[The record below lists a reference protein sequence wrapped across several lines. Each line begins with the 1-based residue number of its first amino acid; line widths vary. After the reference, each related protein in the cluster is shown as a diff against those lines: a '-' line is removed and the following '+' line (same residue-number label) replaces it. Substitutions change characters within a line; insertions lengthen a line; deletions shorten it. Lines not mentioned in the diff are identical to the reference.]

1 MGIIGSIRKH
11 SIWAVVFVGVAILA
25 FILGDLTK
33 NQRGLPDVG
42 KVNGETMTSQRF
54 NALVAEAED
63 SYRMQYQTT
72 QVPTEAEQQIREQV
86 WQRYVDETLMDEQM
100 SKLGL
105 TVGNAE
111 LNDMY
116 TGTFIHQAVR
126 QSFTDPQTG
135 QFNVAQVNYFINTLD
150 QRDSMT
156 RMQWAEME
164 KGVRADREAQ
174 KYNTLLSS
182 GFYMPKAIAA
192 KVAELSATTTNARV
206 VSLPYS
212 AVSDQEISVT
222 DADMKAYYN
231 EHKNDFKVS
240 RYTGGMADEIR
251 VLRYVGFPVAPT
263 PQDLANIEKDVM
275 TTWSE
280 FQTIDEND
288 LVFFVNSESDSRY
301 DSIYK
306 RATEF
311 KAPFD
316 EQIAAAKEGDMLAPV
331 VSGDQWMM
339 AKVLK
344 TAMRPDSLRASV
356 ICLFSQNYHPSIT
369 RSNDQAKQLADS
381 VLTLVKSGAMTF
393 EQAVEQF
400 SDDSQK
406 ATTQGDQ
413 GWQLDGQYG
422 IFNERLVEAANGESF
437 VFALPND
444 NGYFVVKQTGKTTP
458 VKKYRVALIT
468 RDIVYSEATDDRV
481 RNAANAFAAA
491 NRTVAEMDD
500 AARKENLNV
509 RSLMVIS
516 SSPSVNNMANTRNI
530 VQWAFNDD
538 TKVGSVAEQVYRSD
552 NMYVV
557 PALVS
562 VSEKGFLTADQVT
575 GNEMDFNVERQV
587 RIEKAGELLMARAEE
602 AVRAAKDMGSIAA
615 KLGVSVDTLEGVGF
629 NDYYLGRFGMEP
641 KVQAT
646 IATTQSGLVEQPVKG
661 ANGVYVI
668 QVDGKA
674 QTEANAEAIKARLEQ
689 PYRNKA
695 RMAGAVLRD
704 KAKIV
709 DNRISFF

>member
-11 SIWAVVFVGVAILA
+11 SIWAVVFVGIAILA

-33 NQRGLPDVG
+33 NQSGPGDMGR
-42 KVNGETMTSQRF
+42 VNGEAMTQQRF
-54 NALVAEAED
+54 NALVSEAEAN
-63 SYRMQYQTT
+63 YRMNYQTA
-72 QVPTEAEQQIREQV
+72 QVPAEAEQQIRDQV
-86 WQRYVDETLMDEQM
+86 WQRFVDETLMGEQM
-100 SKLGL
+100 KKLGL
-105 TVGNAE
+105 TVGSAE

-116 TGTFIHQAVR
+116 TGKFIHPAVR

-135 QFNVAQVNYFINTLD
+135 EFNVAQVNYFINTLD

-164 KGVRADREAQ
+164 KGVREDREAQ
-174 KYNTLLSS
+174 KYSTLISA
-182 GFYMPKAIAA
+182 GFYMPKAIAN

-206 VSLPYS
+206 VALPFS
-212 AVSDQEISVT
+212 SVKDDEISVS
-222 DADMKAYYN
+222 DADIKAYYD
-231 EHKNDFKVS
+231 EHMNDFKVS
-240 RYTGGMADEIR
+240 RMTNGMADEIR
-251 VLRYVGFPVAPT
+251 VLRYVGFPVTPT
-263 PQDLANIEKDVM
+263 QQDYANIQKDVM
-275 TTWSE
+275 KVWDE
-280 FQTIDEND
+280 FQTVEDND
-288 LVFFVNSESDSRY
+288 LIFFVNSESDTRY
-301 DSIYK
+301 DSTYK

-339 AKVLK
+339 AKVQK
-344 TAMRPDSLRASV
+344 SAMRPDSLRASV
-356 ICLFSQNYHPSIT
+356 VCIFSQNYHQSIT

-406 ATTQGDQ
+406 ASTKGDQ
-413 GWQLDGQYG
+413 GWQLDGSYG
-422 IFNERLVEAANGESF
+422 IFNEQLVNAATGESF

-444 NGYFVVKQTGKTTP
+444 NGYFVIKQTGKTTP
-458 VKKYRVALIT
+458 VKKYRVALVT

-491 NRTVAEMDD
+491 NRTAAEMDD

-509 RSLMVIS
+509 RNQMIIS
-516 SSPSVNNMANTRNI
+516 SLPNLNNMDNTRNI
-530 VQWAFNDD
+530 IQWAFNKD
-538 TKVGSVAEQVYRSD
+538 TKVGSVADQVYRSD
-552 NMYVV
+552 NMYIV

-562 VSEKGFLTADQVT
+562 VSSKGYLTPEQVS
-575 GNEMDFNVERQV
+575 GNELDFNVERQV
-587 RIEKAGELLMARAEE
+587 RVEKAGELLMARAEE
-602 AVRAAKDMGSIAA
+602 AVRAGKDINSIAT
-615 KLGVSVDTLEGVGF
+615 KLGVAVDTLEGVGF

-641 KVQAT
+641 KVQSA
-646 IATTQSGLVEQPVKG
+646 IATTKSGLVGPIKG
-661 ANGVYVI
+661 ANGVYTVN
-668 QVDGKA
+668 VDGKA
-674 QTEANAEAIKARLEQ
+674 QAETNAEAVKTRLEQ

-695 RMAGAVLRD
+695 RMVQTVLRN